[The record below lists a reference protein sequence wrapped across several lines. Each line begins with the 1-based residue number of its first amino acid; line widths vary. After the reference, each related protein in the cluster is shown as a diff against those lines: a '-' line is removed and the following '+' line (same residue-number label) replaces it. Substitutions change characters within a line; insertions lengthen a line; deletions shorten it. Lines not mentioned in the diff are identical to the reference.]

1 MRPFK
6 FFFSISLGVIIFFFL
21 ARFIV
26 TALFIAAILSILFYV
41 GRRLKYFFHNLSWQD
56 EDIDPY
62 KTPNWRYSK
71 FALPAENREWYFD
84 QVHEPGEFN
93 EHYRTIEIQ

>member
-6 FFFSISLGVIIFFFL
+6 FFFSISLGVIVFFFL

-26 TALFIAAILSILFYV
+26 AALFIAAILSLLFYV
-41 GRRLKYFFHNLSWQD
+41 GRRLSYFFRDLSWQD
-56 EDIDPY
+56 DATHNDRSY
-62 KTPNWRYSK
+62 NWRYSK

-84 QVHEPGEFN
+84 QVYEPGEFKEN
-93 EHYRTIEIQ
+93 YRTIEIQ